1 MGLDLPGLG
10 KRLLACRKQLGLSQQ
25 AMAENAGLVRTYI
38 SHIES
43 GSQNPSFDVI
53 AKLSGK
59 YNLSIDWLLY
69 GRGQMFLIDE
79 NNIIN
84 KLTPEHIKLIE
95 NLIGLPENKET
106 SVIELFHKTISV
118 INE

>member
-1 MGLDLPGLG
+1 MSLDLPGIG
-10 KRLLACRKQLGLSQQ
+10 KRLLACRKELDLSQKS
-25 AMAENAGLVRTYI
+25 MAEDAGLVRSYI

-79 NNIIN
+79 SNIIN
-84 KLTPEHIKLIE
+84 KLTPEHIQLIE
-95 NLIGLPENKET
+95 NLLELPENKEK
-106 SVIELFHKTISV
+106 SVIELFQKTLNI
-118 INE
+118 ING